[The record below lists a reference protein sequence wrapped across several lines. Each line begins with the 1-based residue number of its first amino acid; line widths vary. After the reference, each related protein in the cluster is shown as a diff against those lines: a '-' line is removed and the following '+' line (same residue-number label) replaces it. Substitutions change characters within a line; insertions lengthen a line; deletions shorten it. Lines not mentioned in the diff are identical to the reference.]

1 MSDAAMNADD
11 SASNPYSET
20 MRIRPFKSVEG
31 SAVEGGSEVCGG
43 VACWAALAR

>member
-20 MRIRPFKSVEG
+20 MRIRPFKSAEG
-31 SAVEGGSEVCGG
+31 SAVGGGSEVCGG
-43 VACWAALAR
+43 VACWAELAR